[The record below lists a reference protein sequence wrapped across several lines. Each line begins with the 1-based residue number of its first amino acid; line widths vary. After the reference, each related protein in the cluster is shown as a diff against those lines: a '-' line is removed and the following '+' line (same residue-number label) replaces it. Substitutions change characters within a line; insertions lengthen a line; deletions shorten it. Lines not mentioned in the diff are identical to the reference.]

1 MLILHVILRRTLE
14 EVIMSQR
21 DELTRTSSGIHREV
35 FDYVIS
41 DIPHSIIISGI
52 RRCGKSTLLR
62 QIMQRSE
69 SPNYLNFE
77 DTRLVEFESSDFGKL
92 DSVFSDLGNK
102 SGTYFLDEIQS
113 VENWEIYVRSG
124 MDKNRKFFLTGSNA
138 SLLTRE
144 IGSKLTG
151 RHVNVELFPF
161 SYSEYLLYKGLEAGR
176 ESFERYLFTGG
187 FPEYLKYGEEAIL
200 RELMTDIVQ
209 RDIVARYGLRDSH
222 IIAELAF
229 YMVTNVS
236 REFSY
241 NKLKDVFDLGSVNT
255 AKSYV
260 SYLEDSYI
268 LFSVPNFQFSLKKRM
283 MNPRKVYCIDNGF
296 AKANSVSFSSDSGRM
311 LENCV
316 FLLLRRKNRNIF
328 YYKGKG
334 ECDFVV
340 WNAGTIT
347 AAIQVTYELNEDN
360 RRREIGGLVEAMDK
374 FNLASGTIVT
384 VDQADTLNIGGK
396 VISVV
401 PAWEAFR
408 DV

>member
-113 VENWEIYVRSG
+113 VENWEIYVRSA
-124 MDKNRKFFLTGSNA
+124 MDKGRKFFLTGSNA

>member
-161 SYSEYLLYKGLEAGR
+161 S
-176 ESFERYLFTGG
+176 
-187 FPEYLKYGEEAIL
+187 
-200 RELMTDIVQ
+200 
-209 RDIVARYGLRDSH
+209 
-222 IIAELAF
+222 
-229 YMVTNVS
+229 
-236 REFSY
+236 
-241 NKLKDVFDLGSVNT
+241 
-255 AKSYV
+255 
-260 SYLEDSYI
+260 
-268 LFSVPNFQFSLKKRM
+268 
-283 MNPRKVYCIDNGF
+283 
-296 AKANSVSFSSDSGRM
+296 
-311 LENCV
+311 
-316 FLLLRRKNRNIF
+316 
-328 YYKGKG
+328 
-334 ECDFVV
+334 
-340 WNAGTIT
+340 
-347 AAIQVTYELNEDN
+347 
-360 RRREIGGLVEAMDK
+360 
-374 FNLASGTIVT
+374 
-384 VDQADTLNIGGK
+384 
-396 VISVV
+396 
-401 PAWEAFR
+401 
-408 DV
+408 

>member
-1 MLILHVILRRTLE
+1 MILRKTLE
-14 EVIMSQR
+14 EVVLSQR
-21 DELTRTSSGIHREV
+21 DELTRTPSGIHRGV
-35 FDYVIS
+35 FDYVNS

-77 DTRLVEFESSDFGKL
+77 DTRLVEFDSLDFGKL

-102 SGTYFLDEIQS
+102 SGTYFLDEIQG

-124 MDKNRKFFLTGSNA
+124 MDKGRKFFLTGSNA

-222 IIAELAF
+222 IVAELAF

-241 NKLKDVFDLGSVNT
+241 NKLKDVFDLGSANT

-260 SYLEDSYI
+260 SYLEDSYM
-268 LFSVPNFQFSLKKRM
+268 LFSVPNFQFSLRKRM

-296 AKANSVSFSSDSGRM
+296 AKANSVSFSSDRGRM

-316 FLLLRRKNRNIF
+316 FLLLRRKNRNVF

-347 AAIQVTYELNEDN
+347 AAIQVTYVLNEDN
-360 RRREIGGLVEAMDK
+360 RRMEIGGLVEAMDK

-384 VDQADTLNIGGK
+384 VDQVDTLNIGGK